1 MRDLPARLGRWAPP
15 VALMVLIFALSAQ
28 PHLGTGLGVWDL
40 LLRKAAHMT
49 AFGALW
55 WLLWRALGHRR
66 AGLAVALTLAYA
78 ASDELHQR
86 FVPGR
91 HGSPWD
97 WAIDAAGVGVAGL
110 ATVLAARRRATA
122 LRRT

>member
-1 MRDLPARLGRWAPP
+1 M
-15 VALMVLIFALSAQ
+15 
-28 PHLGTGLGVWDL
+28 
-40 LLRKAAHMT
+40 
-49 AFGALW
+49 
-55 WLLWRALGHRR
+55 
-66 AGLAVALTLAYA
+66 ALTLAYA